1 MLAAIAAT
9 AAGDAR
15 HALSTLELAHEH
27 AASRGEAEVTE
38 QDVAQ
43 AVRRRPV
50 RYDRDGDRHYDT
62 ISAFI
67 KSVRASDPDA
77 ALYYLAVMLEGGEDP
92 VYIAR
97 RIAILASEDIGNA
110 DPRALELAVACARV
124 VELVGLPECRYALSQ
139 ATAYLALAPKSNT
152 AATSLGAAQEA
163 VRAHAT
169 ARPPAALRDASY
181 RGARE
186 LGSGVGYRYP
196 HDAPGA
202 FVADDHLPP
211 ELAGSR
217 FYEPGEHG
225 LEAKLAERVRELRR
239 LRGRGEASSDD
250 ALAERRADQ
259 LDGQLAGHVLAVE
272 DRVHLDDLERADR
285 AGLGEQLHREVRLA
299 VGDAAAHRRADA
311 GRPERV
317 HHVHVERDVDV
328 RRAAHVLE
336 RAAHD
341 GLHAEPVDLGDRVD
355 AARATGAAAR
365 ARPGRASGRRSAPC
379 APRPPTATASGRP
392 RSARL
397 PSRARRSVPCRA
409 RCPTGVVSGVL
420 QSAWASNQIVADRAV
435 HARKAA
441 EHAERE
447 RVVAAEHE
455 RQLAR
460 LAARGDVVGDLAA
473 DDEDLDRGTWRGRRP
488 SSSASIGSL
497 GDGAEIVHA
506 DAELRQAP
514 DELGVADRGGP
525 HVDTAA
531 ALPEVERGA
540 EHGDLRERRGGA
552 HALTLPASSEARA
565 RPSARARPRARPAAG
580 RRAPAAA
587 PTTPPASRTSR
598 SPAAWSHSVSPC
610 S

>member
-1 MLAAIAAT
+1 MRAT
-9 AAGDAR
+9 R
-15 HALSTLELAHEH
+15 SRRSSSRTSTPS
-27 AASRGEAEVTE
+27 SRGAAAVED
-38 QDVAQ
+38 QDVEA

-152 AATSLGAAQEA
+152 AGTSLGAAQEA

-202 FVADDHLPP
+202 FVADDHLPD

-217 FYEPGEHG
+217 FYEPTST
-225 LEAKLAERVRELRR
+225 ASRRKLAERVRELRR
-239 LRGRGEASSDD
+239 LRAARRHARLED

-259 LDGQLAGHVLAVE
+259 LDGELAGHVLAVE
-272 DRVHLDDLERADR
+272 DRVHLDDLERVDG
-285 AGLGEQLHREVRLA
+285 AGLGEQLHGEVRLA
-299 VGDAAAHRRADA
+299 IGDAAAHRGADA
-311 GRPERV
+311 GRPERI
-317 HHVHVERDVDV
+317 HDVHVERDVDV

-341 GLHAEPVDLGDRVD
+341 RLHAEPVDLRDRED
-355 AARATGAAAR
+355 ADVRSAQALR
-365 ARPGRASGRRSAPC
+365 ARPRIERADADQHGALLVDRRR
-379 APRPPTATASGRP
+379 RPA
-392 RSARL
+392 
-397 PSRARRSVPCRA
+397 ARREPLASPAERA
-409 RCPTGVVSGVL
+409 AQAHAVDVARRRRLGRVAIGVGVEPDRR
-420 QSAWASNQIVADRAV
+420 DRAV
-435 HARKAA
+435 HAREAA
-441 EHAERE
+441 EHAQRE
-447 RVVAAEHE
+447 RVVAAQHE
-455 RQLAR
+455 RQLAG
-460 LAARGDVVGDLAA
+460 LAARL
-473 DDEDLDRGTWRGRRP
+473 RRGRR
-488 SSSASIGSL
+488 S
-497 GDGAEIVHA
+497 
-506 DAELRQAP
+506 
-514 DELGVADRGGP
+514 
-525 HVDTAA
+525 
-531 ALPEVERGA
+531 
-540 EHGDLRERRGGA
+540 RR
-552 HALTLPASSEARA
+552 
-565 RPSARARPRARPAAG
+565 
-580 RRAPAAA
+580 RR
-587 PTTPPASRTSR
+587 
-598 SPAAWSHSVSPC
+598 
-610 S
+610 